1 MSSARTLTLFFLPS
15 PQALGDHTFWFTCFL
30 ATVILLLPVVAWRF
44 YRMDVQPTLTD
55 RARLRQRTDRK
66 AKPRPEFRPFSG
78 RRSRFVRRSHS
89 QIPVWKDE
97 GTLRHQDFYAMSV
110 THKLMVVMYHSFTQ
124 PEVGI
129 DFGLIGP
136 LFATAPVHK
145 RNCRVL
151 I

>member
-1 MSSARTLTLFFLPS
+1 MSSARTLTLFFFPS

-97 GTLRHQDFYAMSV
+97 GTLRHEDFYAMSV
-110 THKLMVVMYHSFTQ
+110 T
-124 PEVGI
+124 
-129 DFGLIGP
+129 LI
-136 LFATAPVHK
+136 
-145 RNCRVL
+145 N
-151 I
+151 